1 MKAVVALGSNLEHRK
16 LNIDIAIT
24 HLEVLLQNLKVS
36 PYIETKPVGGP
47 DQNDFLNAVVIG
59 NCELTPESLLAELLK
74 IEDQM
79 GRVREVKWGPRI
91 IDLDL
96 IVYGEQVIDTVFL
109 KLPHPLA
116 KSREFVL
123 KPWLAID
130 PEGEIPGIGKVKSLL
145 ASIQSTS

>member
-1 MKAVVALGSNLEHRK
+1 MKAVVALGSNLENRK

-24 HLEVLLQNLKVS
+24 HLEVFLQNLKVS

-47 DQNDFLNAVVIG
+47 YQNDFLNAVVIG

-96 IVYGEQVIDTVFL
+96 IVFGEQVIDTVFL

-116 KSREFVL
+116 QSREFVL

>member
-1 MKAVVALGSNLEHRK
+1 MKAVIALGSNLENRR
-16 LNIDIAIT
+16 LNLDIAIT
-24 HLEVLLQNLKVS
+24 YLERLLQNIKVS
-36 PYIETKPVGGP
+36 PYIETKAVGGP
-47 DQNDFLNAVVIG
+47 IQNDFINAVVIG
-59 NCELTPESLLAELLK
+59 ESQLTSENLLIELLK

-96 IVYGEQVIDTVFL
+96 IVHGEAIIDSLLL

-116 KSREFVL
+116 QSREFVL

-130 PEGEIPGIGKVKSLL
+130 PEGFIPGVGAIKTLL
-145 ASIQSTS
+145 ASIESAS

>member
-1 MKAVVALGSNLEHRK
+1 MKAVVALGSNLENRK

-24 HLEVLLQNLKVS
+24 HLEVFLQNLKVS

-47 DQNDFLNAVVIG
+47 YQNDFLNAVVIG

-130 PEGEIPGIGKVKSLL
+130 PEGEIPGIGKVETLL

>member
-1 MKAVVALGSNLEHRK
+1 MKAVVALGSNLENRK

-24 HLEVLLQNLKVS
+24 HLGVLLQNLKVS

-47 DQNDFLNAVVIG
+47 YQNDFLNAVVIG

-130 PEGEIPGIGKVKSLL
+130 PEGESAKNGMF
-145 ASIQSTS
+145 

>member
-1 MKAVVALGSNLEHRK
+1 MKAVVALGSNLENRK
-16 LNIDIAIT
+16 LNLDIAIT
-24 HLEVLLQNLKVS
+24 HLEELLQDLKVS
-36 PYIETKPVGGP
+36 PYFETEPVGGP
-47 DQNDFLNAVVIG
+47 EQDDFINAVVIG
-59 NCELTPESLLAELLK
+59 SCDLTPEILLAELLK

-96 IVYGEQVIDTVFL
+96 IVYGKQVVDTVFL
-109 KLPHPLA
+109 KLPPPLA
-116 KSREFVL
+116 HSREFVL

-130 PEGEIPGIGKVKSLL
+130 PEGEIPGIGAVKSLL

>member
-1 MKAVVALGSNLEHRK
+1 MKAVVALGSNLENRK

-24 HLEVLLQNLKVS
+24 HLEVFLQNLKVS

-47 DQNDFLNAVVIG
+47 YQNDFLNAVVIG

>member
-1 MKAVVALGSNLEHRK
+1 MKAVVALGSNLENRK
-16 LNIDIAIT
+16 FNIDIAIT

-47 DQNDFLNAVVIG
+47 YQNDFLNAVVIG

-96 IVYGEQVIDTVFL
+96 IVYGEQVIETVFL

>member
-1 MKAVVALGSNLEHRK
+1 MKAVVALGSNLENRK

-59 NCELTPESLLAELLK
+59 NCELTPELLLAELLM